1 MLSVN
6 LTTLE
11 SILLLAVGW
20 VFIWWASALIH
31 AQFIEQ
37 DRSNAQSLLADP
49 VYYEYFCSNGHY
61 LGRQEP
67 PPGKLCEMC
76 LTRGYIRAVCYRDG
90 VEHEARFVNNTPPYQ
105 IACPKH
111 GTHTASYFTRGNRQI
126 TQSEWLELNRAR
138 FLPTPLPVL
147 DPLPAYLIPWA
158 RDNGVS
164 LQLQPPVQRRIKNL
178 ERVLEDRLQAI
189 PALIARRHRT
199 ARMVTIGG
207 IVLGVLLLLL
217 ICVLLSTPVNLLF
230 NPAVVLSEFPSTA
243 LWASKVLFS
252 IISVFLP
259 LLYLLTRRESAA
271 RPVPRQEIRLS
282 LLLAELFVLVA
293 LPLLF
298 RGRVNP
304 FEVMLGLA
312 LVIVVEVMAG
322 AFERHHDIKDL
333 QQQEAHFRD
342 ELRDVQA
349 SLKNI
354 AEATVFVSERDKEI
368 AAPPPEPT
376 PDPAT
381 SGKYALQM
389 TSSTPART

>member
-20 VFIWWASALIH
+20 IFIWWASLLIH

-37 DRSNAQSLLADP
+37 DRSNAQPLLADP

-61 LGRQEP
+61 LGKQEP
-67 PPGKLCEMC
+67 PPGTLCALC

-105 IACPKH
+105 IECPKH
-111 GTHTASYFTRGNRQI
+111 GKHIASYFTRGNRQI

-138 FLPTPLPVL
+138 FLPTPLPVS
-147 DPLPAYLIPWA
+147 DPLPASLMPWA
-158 RDNGVS
+158 LANGVS
-164 LQLQPPVQRRIKNL
+164 LQLQPPVQRRIKKL
-178 ERVLEDRLQAI
+178 ESVLEGNLQAL
-189 PALIARRHRT
+189 PALIARRHRA
-199 ARMVTIGG
+199 ARMTTIGG
-207 IVLGVLLLLL
+207 IVISVLLLLL
-217 ICVLLSTPVNLLF
+217 ICVVLSTPMNLLF
-230 NPAVVLSEFPSTA
+230 NPSAVLYQFPSTA

-252 IISVFLP
+252 ILIVFLP
-259 LLYLLTRRESAA
+259 LLYLLTRRESVA

-304 FEVMLGLA
+304 YEVMLGLVLA
-312 LVIVVEVMAG
+312 IVVEVVAG
-322 AFERHHDIKDL
+322 AFERHLDIKVL

-354 AEATVFVSERDKEI
+354 ADATAFVSERDKEI
-368 AAPPPEPT
+368 AAQPPQPP

-381 SGKYALQM
+381 
-389 TSSTPART
+389 